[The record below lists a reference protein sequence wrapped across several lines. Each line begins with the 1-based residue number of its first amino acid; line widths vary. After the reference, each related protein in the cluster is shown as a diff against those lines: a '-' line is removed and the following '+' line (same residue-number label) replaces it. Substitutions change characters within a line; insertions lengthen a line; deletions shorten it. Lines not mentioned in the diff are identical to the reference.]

1 MMQFLAANGQIWKA
15 EKPLKLFYLPG
26 GKKNDKITLITNQL
40 RTTY

>member
-15 EKPLKLFYLPG
+15 EKPLKLFYLPE
-26 GKKNDKITLITNQL
+26 GKKNDKTLITNQL